1 MIKPAKDENL
11 MSKKYSGKQ
20 VIRAGEKLLDDA
32 IFENR
37 PEFESAMDILSY
49 WRFTHEAPLGEAFKA
64 VQETVLQIDKS
75 AIFAKRLKRYVS
87 IMNKLRRFQ
96 DMKLK
101 NMQDIGGC
109 RAIVSSVKKAS
120 QVIRL
125 LKKRPEFRSPEG
137 KIRFKDYIANPK
149 DDGYRGYHL
158 IGQFKARHG
167 AQRSIEVQ
175 VRTELQHEWATALE
189 IVDLFTGQALKSNQ
203 GDPDWKRFFKGVSEQ
218 FAIMENIHLF
228 KLGDIDKH
236 QEYLKMVKQSK
247 EAIKS
252 CADTQKVGRKLAV
265 EKIFQAFTNS
275 LKIVEGELGKNGV
288 DGYVLIEVDTLKATV
303 TVAFFK
309 QDDSKIAGQR
319 YIEAEKKV
327 AGKDGLVVALVST
340 TAVGGIKEAYPNY
353 FADSTE
359 FLKHYFLVA
368 NAPIPKRFLSSIFG

>member
-1 MIKPAKDENL
+1 

-20 VIRAGEKLLDDA
+20 VIRAGEKLLNDA

-49 WRFTHEAPLGEAFKA
+49 WRFTHEAPLGEAFKV

-125 LKKRPEFRSPEG
+125 LKKRPEFRSPDG

-158 IGQFKARHG
+158 IGQFKTRHG

-236 QEYLKMVKQSK
+236 QEYLKMVKESK
-247 EAIKS
+247 EALKS
-252 CADTQKVGRKLAV
+252 CTDTQKVGKKLAV

-275 LKIVEGELGKNGV
+275 LKIVEGELDKNAV

-303 TVAFFK
+303 TVTFFK

-359 FLKHYFLVA
+359 FLKHYFLIA
-368 NAPIPKRFLSSIFG
+368 KAPIPKSFLSSIFG